1 MVGKREVLIFA
12 TFMLIFATLTVGQ
25 PTCADDRCK
34 PSDVE
39 EDSNE
44 VEGPYLI
51 QQDIAGRGFSAGQPS
66 HAGKRS
72 NNDDT
77 AEEDSAQPSHHAG
90 VWKKLQGRRFNYNTE
105 EDSAQPSHAGK
116 RSNNDDTAEEDSN
129 QPAPFH
135 GR

>member
-77 AEEDSAQPSHHAG
+77 AEEDSAQPSH
-90 VWKKLQGRRFNYNTE
+90 
-105 EDSAQPSHAGK
+105 AGK
-116 RSNNDDTAEEDSN
+116 RFNNDDTAEEDSN